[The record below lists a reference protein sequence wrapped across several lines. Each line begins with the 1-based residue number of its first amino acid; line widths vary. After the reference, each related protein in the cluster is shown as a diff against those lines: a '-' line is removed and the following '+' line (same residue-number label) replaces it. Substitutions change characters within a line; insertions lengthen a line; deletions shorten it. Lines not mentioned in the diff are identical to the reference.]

1 MNTRRLSTSLLAA
14 VVAVLS
20 LSMLEGCVVRARA
33 RPVVVRPAPVV
44 VVR

>member
-1 MNTRRLSTSLLAA
+1 MHTSRFSVALLGT

-20 LSMLEGCVVRARA
+20 LSMLEGCVVRARP